1 VSGVDWCSCLCE
13 WCWLA
18 VMLVWVVFTAM
29 LPGIYVCVSCVDC
42 CSRLCELCWLAF
54 MIDTQWQWLWC
65 RSWPFPTTRSNSQ
78 MLSIAWPAQC
88 QEKST
93 LGQFKHVFLLL
104 FCFLYWADI
113 LSPLCA
119 GGHWWASQAVKH
131 MSDLGNQHNNGLCS
145 LLSIMGQKP
154 DSALGSD

>member
-1 VSGVDWCSCLCE
+1 MWVWLTGVHDCVSGVDWHSYLCE
-13 WCWLA
+13 WCWLLCCLAFMFVRVVLTA
-18 VMLVWVVFTAM
+18 VQD
-29 LPGIYVCVSCVDC
+29 CVSRAD
-42 CSRLCELCWLAF
+42 WLAF

-131 MSDLGNQHNNGLCS
+131 MSDLGNQHNKMLTCTQPQG
-145 LLSIMGQKP
+145 
-154 DSALGSD
+154 